1 MKLAQDAS
9 MTRPNSFSETGETPR
24 TVRKAVRVP
33 VKAEV
38 RMRRSGQSPY
48 RLVVVDMTASG
59 CRVQFVDRPKLHE
72 QVWLKFDHLEPL
84 PATVCWINGFEA
96 GLELDRPMRRPTT
109 TYAPLRYPHTLPKKL
124 SCARGALYAH
134 KTLRYHPQ
142 RMCIAA
148 CTGTCFWNL
157 NQIVH
162 I

>member
-1 MKLAQDAS
+1 MCSVPNDRAAAQFRAIFMNLAQGAP
-9 MTRPNSFSETGETPR
+9 MTRQNGFSDTGETPR

-96 GLELDRPMRRPTT
+96 GLELDRPMHQAVFEHLT
-109 TYAPLRYPHTLPKKL
+109 KQM
-124 SCARGALYAH
+124 G
-134 KTLRYHPQ
+134 Q
-142 RMCIAA
+142 
-148 CTGTCFWNL
+148 
-157 NQIVH
+157 
-162 I
+162 